1 MRIVQI
7 VLGIFLIA
15 FILLGNSGLR
25 VFKHSCEQDGI
36 LTSYILPPDDHCQ
49 EKEVEELPSCC
60 QKEATQ
66 VSCCDSASMDD
77 DDCCTDE
84 VDIYTVDFDFFQDND
99 LEIPHFVFEENSPVF
114 CLIELQPVNM
124 VEGSMCL
131 RPPPDSPAGKEL
143 LILNQVFRI

>member
-1 MRIVQI
+1 MRIVRT

-25 VFKHSCEQDGI
+25 VFKHSCEQDGT
-36 LTSYILPPDDHCQ
+36 LTSYILPPNDHCQ

-60 QKEATQ
+60 QKEVTQ

-99 LEIPHFVFEENSPVF
+99 LEIPHFVFEENSHK
-114 CLIELQPVNM
+114 QN
-124 VEGSMCL
+124 
-131 RPPPDSPAGKEL
+131 A
-143 LILNQVFRI
+143 